1 MSDKRSKYFQVSPTN
16 NNYERKVRA
25 STKIGKT
32 ISLFGTVFY
41 VNCKIKQSNNYM
53 VREIKLL
60 CFNTFVRFGFPFA
73 RKPNRLEE

>member
-1 MSDKRSKYFQVSPTN
+1 MSDKRSKYFQVLLMN
-16 NNYERKVRA
+16 NNYEREVRA

-41 VNCKIKQSNNYM
+41 VNCKFKQSNYL
-53 VREIKLL
+53 VRERRLL

-73 RKPNRLEE
+73 RRPNRLEE